1 MARITTITG
10 DLDPEKL
17 GPTCVHEHIL
27 LDLTFYHHAVFKYPL
42 EASKAK
48 LAESKL
54 TIENLAV
61 SKRDQFLIKDAL
73 RLDEEDVAVAELQD
87 FKSHGGNCVVEVTVP
102 GLGRDISGLRRIAD
116 KAEINV
122 VAATGWYVAI
132 SHPSYVKE
140 KSIDQLAEIMI
151 KELTEGIEDTGI
163 RAGVIKCAVGGVTGD
178 PRAPLADYPFHPDEE
193 KVLRAGVRAQ
203 KATNSAITLHPCIFR
218 RDCHAYVDVLEE
230 EGANLEKFWMSHM
243 SATFPELDVDY
254 CRSLIDRGISISFDN
269 FGYEKYSQFTQGTC
283 ITDKERV
290 KALVELCQAGYDRSI
305 MLAHDNGQK
314 DRLKRYGGDGYS
326 HVLQNIVPQLRD
338 RGVTETQIRNMLV
351 ENPKRMLAH

>member
-1 MARITTITG
+1 MARITTVTREL
-10 DLDPEKL
+10 DLEKL
-17 GPTCVHEHIL
+17 GPTCVHEHIIL
-27 LDLTFYHHAVFKYPL
+27 NLTFYHDALFKYPL
-42 EASKAK
+42 ESSKAK

-73 RLDEEDVAVAELQD
+73 RLDEEDVAVAELKD
-87 FKSHGGNCVVEVTVP
+87 FRSHGGNCIVDLTVP
-102 GLGRDISGLRRIAD
+102 GLGRDVSAVKRIA
-116 KAEINV
+116 ESTGINV
-122 VAATGWYVAI
+122 VAATGWYVAL

-140 KSIDQLAEIMI
+140 KSIDQLADIMI
-151 KELTEGIEDTGI
+151 RELTESIEDTGI

-178 PRAPLADYPFHPDEE
+178 PSSPLADYAFHPDEE
-193 KVLRAGVRAQ
+193 KVLRASVRAP

-243 SATFPELDVDY
+243 RNTFPELDVDY

-269 FGYEKYSQFTQGTC
+269 FGYEKYSQFTRGTC

-290 KALVELCQAGYDRSI
+290 KALVELCEAGYDRSI
-305 MLAHDNGQK
+305 MLSHDNGKK

-326 HVLQNIVPQLRD
+326 HVLENIVPQLKD
-338 RGVTETQIRNMLV
+338 QGVTDSQIHNMLV
-351 ENPKRMLAH
+351 ENPKRMLAR